1 MSTVNFKIIFVKK
14 QKREIVCV
22 AVYACSRQTCQAS
35 AGEYSFPFKD
45 CKFVVKFFS
54 SVAP

>member
-35 AGEYSFPFKD
+35 AGEYSSPFKD